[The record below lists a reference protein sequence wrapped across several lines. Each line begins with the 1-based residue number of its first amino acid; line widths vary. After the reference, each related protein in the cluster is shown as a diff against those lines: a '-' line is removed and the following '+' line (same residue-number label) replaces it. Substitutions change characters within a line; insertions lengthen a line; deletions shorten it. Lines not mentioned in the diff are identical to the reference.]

1 MMPQPAPVGFR
12 WHLVRSR
19 PLGGGV
25 SDGLASGSRAGETA
39 TPDEPDA
46 YYPRGSPWAWH
57 AHRLDVAD
65 ALPGDVLSVWAA
77 WWLGEGPGVLVPLL
91 GRELRKD
98 GQVRGVVDEH
108 GAGDG
113 LRPDRSVLAVPSRGP
128 LPAEGT
134 HGGGLS

>member
-1 MMPQPAPVGFR
+1 MHPAPVGFR

-77 WWLGEGPGVLVPLL
+77 PDGPEDLARQEAAAIWG
-91 GRELRKD
+91 GFDSSTFDAGNCASDREEV
-98 GQVRGVVDEH
+98 VRRVH
-108 GAGDG
+108 
-113 LRPDRSVLAVPSRGP
+113 
-128 LPAEGT
+128 
-134 HGGGLS
+134 H

>member
-1 MMPQPAPVGFR
+1 M
-12 WHLVRSR
+12 
-19 PLGGGV
+19 

-77 WWLGEGPGVLVPLL
+77 PDGPEDLARQEAAQLVARDLSVGLAASHLAATPDASCLHDAAMLALPFHDSAPLDAFDGT
-91 GRELRKD
+91 GR
-98 GQVRGVVDEH
+98 
-108 GAGDG
+108 A
-113 LRPDRSVLAVPSRGP
+113 
-128 LPAEGT
+128 
-134 HGGGLS
+134 